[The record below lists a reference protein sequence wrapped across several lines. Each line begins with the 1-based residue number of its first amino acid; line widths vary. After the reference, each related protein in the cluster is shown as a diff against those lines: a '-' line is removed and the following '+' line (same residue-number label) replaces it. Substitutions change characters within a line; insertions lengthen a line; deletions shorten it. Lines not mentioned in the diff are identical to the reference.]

1 MKAKSLSIYFALLV
15 FVMVSAA
22 CQTTAPSATKPA
34 ATMENN
40 PAPTRVEAG
49 QNSKAT
55 TAPQEKPAGG
65 LGAFR
70 MDDFSV
76 GLDTLTSYKQS
87 LTLRF
92 NGTLNDA
99 ETHSNTSFRRTIIL
113 EPAARLSWLQ
123 VDGDPE
129 QMVATIGEVQYQK
142 IGAEGVCSAYPIEE
156 QSGETPLAFQ
166 PLALPPV
173 IGANVAG
180 DENINGVAAAH
191 YTFDESAIGR
201 AGEVK
206 AEGNLWVAKEGGYV
220 VKYALSI
227 EGEVGPNVKGVQ
239 TWEYELSEANV
250 VSEPGLPADC
260 AMRQVED
267 FVPLPSEAK
276 DILRMPNF
284 LQFSLAQS
292 PEQTAQFYQD
302 QADALQWEEIPSTPM
317 QDADRILNFKT
328 TGKGLVSIRLHKQE
342 GGTKVTIQTLPNKQ

>member
-15 FVMVSAA
+15 LVMVSAA
-22 CQTTAPSATKPA
+22 CQTAPSATQPA
-34 ATMENN
+34 AGVENN
-40 PAPTRVEAG
+40 PAPTAVEAG
-49 QNSKAT
+49 QNSKAA
-55 TAPQEKPAGG
+55 TAPPEKPAGG

-76 GLDTLTSYKQS
+76 GVDTLTSYKQS

-113 EPAARLSWLQ
+113 EPAAQLSWLQ
-123 VDGDPE
+123 VDGEPE
-129 QMVATIGEVQYQK
+129 QMVASIGEVLYQK
-142 IGAEGVCSAYPIEE
+142 IGAEGVCSAYPIEA

-173 IGANVAG
+173 IGAHVAG
-180 DENINGVAAAH
+180 EENINGVAAAH

-206 AEGNLWVAKEGGYV
+206 AEGDLWVAKAGGYV
-220 VKYALSI
+220 VKYVLSI
-227 EGEVGPNVKGVQ
+227 EGEVGPGVKGVQ
-239 TWEYELSEANV
+239 TWEYELSEANG

-260 AMRQVED
+260 TMGQVED
-267 FVPLPSEAK
+267 IVPLPSEAK

-284 LQFSLAQS
+284 LHFILAQS
-292 PEQTAQFYQD
+292 PEQTAQFYKD
-302 QADALQWEEIPSTPM
+302 QAEALQWEEIPSTPM
-317 QDADRILNFKT
+317 KDADLILNFKT
-328 TGKGLVSIRLHKQE
+328 TGKGFVSIRLHKQE
-342 GGTKVTIQTLPNKQ
+342 GGTKVTIQTLPDKQ